1 MKDIKLKATFSDSE
15 NVIEF
20 SISDLVRKM
29 GGQGAGD
36 WSLEEE
42 VGKDFAYL
50 SDNFENVI
58 LEVVD

>member
-20 SISDLVRKM
+20 SISDLVRNM
-29 GGQGAGD
+29 GSQGGGD

-58 LEVVD
+58 LEVVK